1 MPELPEVETTRRG
14 IEPFL
19 TGHRIQR
26 VHVRNPRL
34 RWPVELPADLAGSL
48 VQGVNRRAK
57 YILIETPTGALIVHL
72 GMSGSLRVVE
82 PEETPRLHDHVDI
95 EIQGGPWL
103 RYNDPRRFG
112 SFHFAEHPSVEHWL
126 LKNLG
131 VEPLDNE
138 FSGDYLFETSRKRKV
153 AVKNHIMDG
162 KVVVGVG
169 NIYAAESLFRA
180 GIRPSTAAHRVSRLA
195 YGHLAAAIRQILA
208 NAITVGGTT
217 LRDFVGS
224 DGQPGYFKQSLN
236 VYGRQGQSCNKCST
250 TLKLQILGQR
260 STVYCPSC
268 QTFSGWKKPVIPEL

>member
-19 TGHRIQR
+19 TGHRIQKI
-26 VHVRNPRL
+26 HVRDHRL
-34 RWPVELPADLAGSL
+34 RWPVKLPDHLSGSL
-48 VQGVNRRAK
+48 VRGVSRRAK
-57 YILIETPTGALIVHL
+57 YILIETDHGALVVHL

-82 PEETPRLHDHVDI
+82 PDEAPRPHDHLDI

-112 SFHFAEHPSVEHWL
+112 SFHFAEHPSGQHWL

-131 VEPLDNE
+131 VEPLGNE
-138 FSGDYLFETSRKRKV
+138 FSGEHLFSTSRKRRV

-180 GIRPSTAAHRVSRLA
+180 GIRPATPAHRVSRRGYDLLA
-195 YGHLAAAIRQILA
+195 TAIRQILA
-208 NAITVGGTT
+208 NAIVVGGTT
-217 LRDFVGS
+217 LRDFIGS

-236 VYGRQGQSCNKCST
+236 VYGRQTLPCRICAT
-250 TLKLQILGQR
+250 TLKLQVLGQR

-268 QTFSGWKKPVIPEL
+268 QVYSGWQKAVC

>member
-19 TGHRIQR
+19 SGQTIAR
-26 VHVRNPRL
+26 VNVRESRL
-34 RWPVELPADLAGSL
+34 RWPVELPDHLSGS
-48 VQGVNRRAK
+48 VVKSVARRAK
-57 YILIETPTGALIVHL
+57 YILIETATGALIVHL
-72 GMSGSLRVVE
+72 GMSGSLRVVA
-82 PEETPRLHDHVDI
+82 PNDAPRLHDHIDI
-95 EIQGGPWL
+95 EVKHGQWL

-112 SFHFAEHPSVEHWL
+112 SFHFVEHPSAQHWL

-131 VEPLDNE
+131 PEPLGNE
-138 FSGDYLFETSRKRKV
+138 FSGDYLFAISRKRKV

-180 GIRPSTAAHRVSRLA
+180 GIRPSTPAYKVSRLA
-195 YGHLAAAIRQILA
+195 YRFLAEAIREILA
-208 NAITVGGTT
+208 NAINVGGTT

-236 VYGRQGQSCNKCST
+236 VYGRQGEACNVCQAQ
-250 TLKLQILGQR
+250 LKLQILGQR
-260 STVYCPSC
+260 STVYCPTC
-268 QTFSGWKKPVIPEL
+268 QTFSGWKRPVC

>member
-19 TGHRIQR
+19 SGQTIAR
-26 VHVRNPRL
+26 VNVRESRL
-34 RWPVELPADLAGSL
+34 RWPVELPDHLSGS
-48 VQGVNRRAK
+48 VVKSVARRAK
-57 YILIETPTGALIVHL
+57 YILIETATGALIVHL
-72 GMSGSLRVVE
+72 GMSGSLRVVA
-82 PEETPRLHDHVDI
+82 PSDAPRLHDHIDI
-95 EIQGGPWL
+95 EVKDGQWL

-112 SFHFAEHPSVEHWL
+112 SFHFVEHPSAQHWL

-131 VEPLDNE
+131 PEPLGNE
-138 FSGDYLFETSRKRKV
+138 FSGDYLFATSRKRKV

-180 GIRPSTAAHRVSRLA
+180 GIRPSTPAYKVSRLA
-195 YGHLAAAIRQILA
+195 YRFLAEAIREILA
-208 NAITVGGTT
+208 KAINVGGTT

-236 VYGRQGQSCNKCST
+236 VYGRQGEACNVCQAQ
-250 TLKLQILGQR
+250 LKLQILGQR
-260 STVYCPSC
+260 STVYCPTC
-268 QTFSGWKKPVIPEL
+268 QTFSGWKRPVC

>member
-19 TGHRIQR
+19 SGQTIAR
-26 VHVRNPRL
+26 VNVRESRL
-34 RWPVELPADLAGSL
+34 RWPVELPDHLSGS
-48 VQGVNRRAK
+48 VVKSVARRAK
-57 YILIETPTGALIVHL
+57 YILIETATGALIVHL
-72 GMSGSLRVVE
+72 GMSGSLRVVA
-82 PEETPRLHDHVDI
+82 PNDAPRLHDHIDI
-95 EIQGGPWL
+95 EVKHGQWL

-112 SFHFAEHPSVEHWL
+112 SFHFVEHPSAQHWL

-131 VEPLDNE
+131 PEPLGNE
-138 FSGDYLFETSRKRKV
+138 FSGDYLFATSRKRKG

-180 GIRPSTAAHRVSRLA
+180 GIRPSTPAYKVSRLA
-195 YGHLAAAIRQILA
+195 YRFLAEAIREILA
-208 NAITVGGTT
+208 NAINVGGTT

-236 VYGRQGQSCNKCST
+236 VYGRQGEACNVCQAQ
-250 TLKLQILGQR
+250 LKLQILGQR

-268 QTFSGWKKPVIPEL
+268 QTFSGWKRPVC

>member
-19 TGHRIQR
+19 AAQTIQR
-26 VHVRNPRL
+26 VHVREPRL
-34 RWPVELPADLAGSL
+34 RWPVVLPDQLSGSI
-48 VQGVNRRAK
+48 VRSVNRRAK
-57 YILIETPTGALIVHL
+57 YILIETETGSLIVHL
-72 GMSGSLRVVE
+72 GMSGSLRVVAPDE
-82 PEETPRLHDHVDI
+82 PPRLHDHIDI
-95 EIQGGPWL
+95 EVKDGPWL

-112 SFHFAEHPSVEHWL
+112 SFHFAENPSTDHWL
-126 LKNLG
+126 LKHLG
-131 VEPLDNE
+131 VEPLSNE
-138 FSGDYLFETSRKRKV
+138 FSGDYLFETSRKRRI

-180 GIRPSTAAHRVSRLA
+180 GIRPATSAQRVSRIA
-195 YGHLAAAIRQILA
+195 YQHLAEAIRQILA

-236 VYGRQGQSCNKCST
+236 VYGRQGEQCRICNSS
-250 TLKLQILGQR
+250 LKLQVLGQR

-268 QTFSGWKKPVIPEL
+268 QTFRSWKKPVC